1 MTALLKE
8 NRLWSYVNTVIHVPQ
23 NDPVALDAYEVKEAK
38 AQRFLLDGVKHALI
52 PHLSKKKTA
61 DEMWGVLKKLYETK
75 NENRK
80 MALKEKLHGLK
91 MLKEASVTSYLTRVT
106 QLRDE
111 LAAVGEVVAESE
123 VVRISLRG
131 VFVINKDWE
140 VFEKCIVARENLP
153 RWNRLWDDLTQEE
166 LKVGGQIVENS
177 GQKDLALA
185 GKSKRRKASS
195 RNLGKVRCFG
205 CGQFGHLIS

>member
-1 MTALLKE
+1 
-8 NRLWSYVNTVIHVPQ
+8 
-23 NDPVALDAYEVKEAK
+23 LDAYEVKQAK

-52 PHLSKKKTA
+52 PHLSEKHTS

-80 MALKEKLHGLK
+80 MALKEKLHGWK

-131 VFVINKDWE
+131 VFVVNKDWE

-153 RWNRLWDDLTQEE
+153 IWNSLWDDLTQEE
-166 LKVGGQIVENS
+166 LEVEGGQSVENN
-177 GQKDLALA
+177 GEKDLALA